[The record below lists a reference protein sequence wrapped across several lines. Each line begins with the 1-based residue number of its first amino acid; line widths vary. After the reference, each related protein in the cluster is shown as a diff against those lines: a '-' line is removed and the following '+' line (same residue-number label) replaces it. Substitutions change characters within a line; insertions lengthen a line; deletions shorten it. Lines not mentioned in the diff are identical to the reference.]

1 MSLPDK
7 RGRVALVTGAARG
20 IGRAT
25 VERLCL
31 DEYHVIAID
40 SCQGTSD
47 RTGVDYAL
55 ATPQELDSLQ
65 RAYPSQ
71 VIALTGDVRDRDFL
85 DSAAA
90 LAMERF
96 GRLDAAVAAAAIIL
110 GGQSQWELSEEDL
123 RLLLD
128 VDVIGV
134 WNTAAASI
142 PAMMLSSTP
151 HHCRFVAIASAA
163 GEQGLFR
170 LAGYNA
176 AKHAVVGL
184 VRGLAADLVGTG
196 ITAVAVSP
204 GSTATAML
212 EETARI
218 YGLDDPRD
226 FGDSQLLR
234 RLLMPQEIAD
244 TIAFCCSLSGG
255 ALNGSVVRATGGFNG

>member
-1 MSLPDK
+1 MSHPEIT
-7 RGRVALVTGAARG
+7 GRVALVTGAARG

-25 VERLCL
+25 VERLCV
-31 DEYHVIAID
+31 DGYHVIAID
-40 SCQGTSD
+40 SCKGISD
-47 RTGVDYAL
+47 QTGVDYAL

-65 RAYPSQ
+65 RSYPSQ

-96 GRLDAAVAAAAIIL
+96 GRLDAAIAAAAIIL
-110 GGQSQWELSEEDL
+110 GGKSQWEMSEEDL
-123 RLLLD
+123 RLLID

-142 PAMMLSSTP
+142 PRMMASSTP
-151 HHCRFVAIASAA
+151 HQCRFVAVASAA

-212 EETARI
+212 DETARI
-218 YGLDDPRD
+218 YGLADPHD
-226 FGDSQLLR
+226 FADSQLIQ
-234 RLLMPQEIAD
+234 RLLTPQEIAD
-244 TIAFCCSLSGG
+244 TIAFCCSPSGG
-255 ALNGSVVRATGGFNG
+255 ALNGSVVRATGGFSG